1 MSFATSIAVPYSSS
15 AESTQD
21 DPKDMIYFIAGSV
34 AGGGVVLLTGL
45 MIFIMLKINRARKRG
60 KKDENRNE
68 DGAHTNEVFDYN
80 NGLTENP
87 LYITSE
93 SAEETENTPGEQY
106 ELGLPNN
113 KPIDPMSVYA
123 APNKNRNHHQMTN
136 SGDVYAQVYK

>member
-1 MSFATSIAVPYSSS
+1 MNKYSSPNDFEYLLNISHLHNFSS
-15 AESTQD
+15 A
-21 DPKDMIYFIAGSV
+21 F
-34 AGGGVVLLTGL
+34 
-45 MIFIMLKINRARKRG
+45 RARKRG

-80 NGLTENP
+80 IGLTENP

-93 SAEETENTPGEQY
+93 SEEETENTPGEQH

-113 KPIDPMSVYA
+113 KHIDPMSVYA
-123 APNKNRNHHQMTN
+123 APNKNRKHHQMTN